1 MQQRALYT
9 RLLLFV
15 AVLALGSSCTTNT
28 SEPVPGG
35 TLQLLEVRVGTQPLT
50 QGSTTDGIPND
61 QAIVGDFSAALDT
74 ASVHSG
80 ITLSLGATNVPLTIS
95 YLNEFTSFSAMPV
108 GGALLNKKEYTLT
121 IASTVKGK
129 NGETFG
135 GTTATFVTEAEPLTI
150 ASMKFGDQVVGAAGN
165 VIDVPLAG
173 LLIEVNFS
181 APLDPATVSSGNIQ
195 ILGPPALPTQLTLAD
210 GNTKLIITLQQT
222 LVGFTRYRLYLSDQ
236 LKGVNGE
243 IFPQYVREFY
253 SAIDPTPKFPLI
265 TDDELLTLVQQQT
278 FKYFWDFGHPA
289 SGLAR
294 ERNTSGNIVTTGGSG
309 FGVMAI
315 LVGIQRNFI
324 TRMEGVQRLDKIVN
338 FLTTADRFH
347 GAWPHWMDG
356 NTGDVVPF
364 SPNDD
369 GGDLVET
376 SFMLQGLLTA
386 RQFLNPLDATENALI
401 AKINILWE
409 AVEFDWYTRG
419 GENVLYWHWSPR
431 VDWTMNFKV
440 RGYNEALIMYFLAAG
455 SPTHTITANVY
466 HQGWARS
473 GGIANGR
480 TFYGTVL
487 PLGTDYGGPLFFAHY
502 SFLGLD
508 PRGLSDTYANYW
520 TQNVSH
526 TAINHAHCVVNPN
539 NKIGYSDECWGLTA
553 SDNEGGYSAHSPTN
567 DLGVIS
573 PTAALSSFPFTPVES
588 MKALKFFYYTI
599 GDRTWG
605 SYGFYDAFNPGKGWF
620 GTSTIAIDQGPI
632 IVMIENYRTGMLWD
646 LFMTSPEVQT
656 AMTKLGFVN

>member
-1 MQQRALYT
+1 M
-9 RLLLFV
+9 
-15 AVLALGSSCTTNT
+15 
-28 SEPVPGG
+28 P
-35 TLQLLEVRVGTQPLT
+35 
-50 QGSTTDGIPND
+50 
-61 QAIVGDFSAALDT
+61 IV
-74 ASVHSG
+74 
-80 ITLSLGATNVPLTIS
+80 
-95 YLNEFTSFSAMPV
+95 
-108 GGALLNKKEYTLT
+108 ALLNKKEYTLT
-121 IASTVKGK
+121 IAPTVKGS

-135 GTTATFVTEAEPLTI
+135 GIVASFVTEAEPLTI
-150 ASMKFGDQVVGAAGN
+150 VSMKFGDQVVTANGN
-165 VIDVPLAG
+165 VTDVPLAN
-173 LLIEVNFS
+173 LVIEINFS
-181 APLDPATVSSGNIQ
+181 AALDPASVTSVNIQ
-195 ILGPPALPTQLTLAD
+195 ILGPPALATQ
-210 GNTKLIITLQQT
+210 ITLGDNNKKLTIALQQN

-236 LKGVNGE
+236 LKGLNGE
-243 IFPQYVREFY
+243 ISPQYVREFY

-278 FKYFWDFGHPA
+278 FKYFWDFGHPT

-294 ERNTSGNIVTTGGSG
+294 ERNTSGNTVTTGGSG

-324 TRMEGVQRLDKIVN
+324 TRNEGVLRLDKIVN
-338 FLTTADRFH
+338 FLGTADRFH

-356 NTGDVVPF
+356 NTGRVIPF

-376 SFMLQGLLTA
+376 SFMLQGLLTV

-401 AKINILWE
+401 SKINSLWQS
-409 AVEFDWYTRG
+409 VEFDWYTRG

-431 VDWTMNFKV
+431 VEWAMNFRV
-440 RGYNEALIMYFLAAG
+440 RGYNEALIMYVLAAG
-455 SPTHTITANVY
+455 SSTHTISPSVY

-473 GGIANGR
+473 GGIANGK

-487 PLGTDYGGPLFFAHY
+487 PLGTDFGGPLFFAHY
-502 SFLGLD
+502 SFLGFD

-526 TAINHAHCVVNPN
+526 TGINYSHCVINPN
-539 NKIGYSDECWGLTA
+539 GKVGYSDQCWGLTA

-573 PTAALSSFPFTPVES
+573 PTAALSSFPYTPVES

-605 SYGFYDAFNPGKGWF
+605 PYGFYDAFNPGKGWYAN
-620 GTSTIAIDQGPI
+620 STVAIDQGPI

-646 LFMTSPEVQT
+646 LFMTAPEVQT